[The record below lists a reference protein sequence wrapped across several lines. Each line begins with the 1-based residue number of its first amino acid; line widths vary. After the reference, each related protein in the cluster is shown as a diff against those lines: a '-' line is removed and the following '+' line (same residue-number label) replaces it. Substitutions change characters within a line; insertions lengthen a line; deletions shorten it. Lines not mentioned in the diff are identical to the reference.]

1 MVMDFW
7 MAFRVAVLGDIGEK
21 VREEGRKTEERQWE
35 ERVWEGGEGDIEKLS
50 SEGGGREGGGGGMVR
65 RGYERDLK
73 KFRLKS
79 GKI

>member
-50 SEGGGREGGGGGMVR
+50 SEGGGGW
-65 RGYERDLK
+65 
-73 KFRLKS
+73 
-79 GKI
+79 